1 MAEMKTLNGY
11 EVVDEKARERLDTL
25 VIPTKTSQLE
35 NDSQFTNKQYV
46 DTAIETAKPD
56 LTGYYTQA
64 QTDAAIQTAIG
75 NIDIPT
81 VPTNVS
87 AFTNDAQYTNKTYVD
102 NAVASVDVSAQL
114 TEYAKKTELPTKVSQ
129 LQNDAGYLT
138 EHQSLTGYATETY
151 VDNKVAEID
160 VTTYATKQEVTAV
173 ENKIPSLDG
182 YATEAYVNDKVAEV
196 DLTSYATKQEL
207 TAVENKIPSLTGYAT
222 EEYVDGKIAEI
233 PGTDLS
239 NYYNKTET
247 DSAISTAIAG
257 ITIPTKTSELT
268 NDSNFVTETALE
280 TKGYQTADDVS
291 TAVSNVRDNF
301 YIDASGFTTF
311 FQNVP
316 APQAVIDLVTYFN
329 EHGHACV
336 YLKDTQDAQYYPALF
351 AKISTDSFV
360 MMKSGTNWNN
370 IADGSEIKWD
380 TITIDKNSSGT
391 WVWQSRNTG
400 AVTLARKSDIPAT
413 DTFVTNEALE
423 QKGYVTE
430 TELNNKGYLTEHQ
443 SLADYATKTYVNNA
457 IAAIPS
463 TEESKVYH
471 FDFSSFTE
479 NSPQAATAEM
489 IEFAE
494 STLAGKHS
502 CAYVRLD
509 SGSLSFSPT
518 KVAVD
523 GSSVFLYNCF
533 SGRASWESETTAS
546 IAFYKFNDSWMA
558 NVTDKVNYRLATTT
572 YVNDAIAAI
581 PETDL
586 SNYYTKTE
594 VDNKGYLTAVPDTY
608 ALKTD
613 IPDVSSFTT
622 MAAVEA
628 KGYLT
633 EQSLNGYATETYVT
647 NAINAI
653 DIPQAKTWHSYNTV
667 VVPDEVKTQNV
678 YHIKFSLRWTNSEYP
693 SSDPEAPAHF
703 TETFDTYSAGAGS
716 GFPIVMSSDLVS
728 DRYYGYS
735 AYLKK
740 TIAWWWRN
748 NQLVVQNMDDSTTI
762 TSQVESV
769 HYWY

>member
-160 VTTYATKQEVTAV
+160 VTTYATKQE
-173 ENKIPSLDG
+173 
-182 YATEAYVNDKVAEV
+182 
-196 DLTSYATKQEL
+196 L

-222 EEYVDGKIAEI
+222 EAYVDGKIAEI

-239 NYYNKTET
+239 NYYNKEQTN
-247 DSAISTAIAG
+247 SAISTAIAG
-257 ITIPTKTSELT
+257 ITIPTKVSELE

-280 TKGYQTADDVS
+280 TKGYVTADDVS
-291 TAVSNVRDNF
+291 TAVSNARDNF

-351 AKISTDSFV
+351 AKTSTDSFV

-370 IADGSEIKWD
+370 LAAGSEIKWD

-413 DTFVTNEALE
+413 DTFVTNETLE

-430 TELNNKGYLTEHQ
+430 TELENKGYLTAVPAEYITETELN
-443 SLADYATKTYVNNA
+443 SKGYLTT
-457 IAAIPS
+457 IPD
-463 TEESKVYH
+463 EY
-471 FDFSSFTE
+471 
-479 NSPQAATAEM
+479 
-489 IEFAE
+489 
-494 STLAGKHS
+494 
-502 CAYVRLD
+502 
-509 SGSLSFSPT
+509 
-518 KVAVD
+518 
-523 GSSVFLYNCF
+523 
-533 SGRASWESETTAS
+533 
-546 IAFYKFNDSWMA
+546 
-558 NVTDKVNYRLATTT
+558 VTD
-572 YVNDAIAAI
+572 
-581 PETDL
+581 
-586 SNYYTKTE
+586 TE
-594 VDNKGYLTAVPDTY
+594 LNNKGYLTAVPDTY

-628 KGYLT
+628 KGYQTASDVTTLINNALGVI
-633 EQSLNGYATETYVT
+633 ENGTY
-647 NAINAI
+647 
-653 DIPQAKTWHSYNTV
+653 
-667 VVPDEVKTQNV
+667 
-678 YHIKFSLRWTNSEYP
+678 
-693 SSDPEAPAHF
+693 
-703 TETFDTYSAGAGS
+703 
-716 GFPIVMSSDLVS
+716 
-728 DRYYGYS
+728 
-735 AYLKK
+735 
-740 TIAWWWRN
+740 
-748 NQLVVQNMDDSTTI
+748 
-762 TSQVESV
+762 
-769 HYWY
+769 

>member
-102 NAVASVDVSAQL
+102 NAVESVDVSAQL

-182 YATEAYVNDKVAEV
+182 YAT
-196 DLTSYATKQEL
+196 KQEL

-222 EEYVDGKIAEI
+222 EAYVDGKIAEI

-239 NYYNKTET
+239 NYYNKEQTN
-247 DSAISTAIAG
+247 SAISTAIAG
-257 ITIPTKTSELT
+257 ITIPTKVSELE

-280 TKGYQTADDVS
+280 TKGYVTADDVS
-291 TAVSNVRDNF
+291 TAVSNARDNF

-316 APQAVIDLVTYFN
+316 APQAVIALVTYFN

-336 YLKDTQDAQYYPALF
+336 YLRDTQDAQYYPALF
-351 AKISTDSFV
+351 ANPSTDYYLL
-360 MMKSGTNWNN
+360 MKSGTNWNS
-370 IADGSEIKWD
+370 ISSGDEIKWD
-380 TITIDKNSSGT
+380 TISIEKTSSGT

-413 DTFVTNEALE
+413 DTFVTNETLE

-430 TELNNKGYLTEHQ
+430 TQLNNKGYLT
-443 SLADYATKTYVNNA
+443 
-457 IAAIPS
+457 
-463 TEESKVYH
+463 
-471 FDFSSFTE
+471 
-479 NSPQAATAEM
+479 
-489 IEFAE
+489 
-494 STLAGKHS
+494 
-502 CAYVRLD
+502 
-509 SGSLSFSPT
+509 
-518 KVAVD
+518 
-523 GSSVFLYNCF
+523 
-533 SGRASWESETTAS
+533 
-546 IAFYKFNDSWMA
+546 
-558 NVTDKVNYRLATTT
+558 
-572 YVNDAIAAI
+572 AI
-581 PETDL
+581 PEE
-586 SNYYTKTE
+586 YVTE
-594 VDNKGYLTAVPDTY
+594 TELDNKGYLTAVPAEYVTETELNNKGYLTAVPDTY

-653 DIPQAKTWHSYNTV
+653 EIPQAKTWHSYNTV
-667 VVPDEVKTQNV
+667 AVPDEVKTKDV
-678 YHIKFSLRWTNSEYP
+678 YHIKFSLRWTNPEFP
-693 SSDPEAPAHF
+693 STDPDGSAYF
-703 TETFDTYSAGAGS
+703 TETFDTFSAGAGG
-716 GFPIVMSSDLVS
+716 GFPISISSDHIS

-740 TIAWWWRN
+740 TIAWWWHN
-748 NQLVVQNMDDSTTI
+748 NQLVVQNMDDSTTL
-762 TSQVESV
+762 TSKVESV

>member
-1 MAEMKTLNGY
+1 MKTLNGY

-25 VIPTKTSQLE
+25 VIPTKTSQIE

-160 VTTYATKQEVTAV
+160 LTGYATKQEVTAV
-173 ENKIPSLDG
+173 ENKIPSL
-182 YATEAYVNDKVAEV
+182 
-196 DLTSYATKQEL
+196 
-207 TAVENKIPSLTGYAT
+207 TGYAT
-222 EEYVDGKIAEI
+222 ETYVDGKIAEI
-233 PGTDLS
+233 PATDLS

-257 ITIPTKTSELT
+257 ITIPTKVSELE

-280 TKGYQTADDVS
+280 TKGYLTAVPAEYVTETELDNKGYLTAIPAEYVTETELNNKGYVTADDVS
-291 TAVSNVRDNF
+291 TAVSNARDNF

-329 EHGHACV
+329 QHGHACV

-351 AKISTDSFV
+351 ANPSTDYYLL
-360 MMKSGTNWNN
+360 MKSGTNWNS
-370 IADGSEIKWD
+370 ISSGSEIKWD
-380 TITIDKNSSGT
+380 VISIQKDSSGT

-400 AVTLARKSDIPAT
+400 AVTLARKSDIPSI
-413 DTFVTNEALE
+413 E
-423 QKGYVTE
+423 G
-430 TELNNKGYLTEHQ
+430 
-443 SLADYATKTYVNNA
+443 
-457 IAAIPS
+457 
-463 TEESKVYH
+463 SKVYH
-471 FDFSSFTE
+471 FDFSSFTAD
-479 NSPQAATAEM
+479 SPQAATDEM

-509 SGSLSFSPT
+509 SGSLAFSPT

-533 SGRASWESETTAS
+533 SGRASWNYETTAS
-546 IAFYKFNDSWMA
+546 ISFYKFNDSWMA

-581 PETDL
+581 PGTDL

-594 VDNKGYLTAVPDTY
+594 IDNKGYLTAIPDTY

-628 KGYLT
+628 KGYQTASDVTTLINNALGVI
-633 EQSLNGYATETYVT
+633 ENGTY
-647 NAINAI
+647 
-653 DIPQAKTWHSYNTV
+653 
-667 VVPDEVKTQNV
+667 
-678 YHIKFSLRWTNSEYP
+678 
-693 SSDPEAPAHF
+693 
-703 TETFDTYSAGAGS
+703 
-716 GFPIVMSSDLVS
+716 
-728 DRYYGYS
+728 
-735 AYLKK
+735 
-740 TIAWWWRN
+740 
-748 NQLVVQNMDDSTTI
+748 
-762 TSQVESV
+762 
-769 HYWY
+769 

>member
-1 MAEMKTLNGY
+1 MKTLNGY
-11 EVVDEKARERLDTL
+11 EVVDGKARERLDTL

-129 LQNDAGYLT
+129 LENDAGYLT
-138 EHQSLTGYATETY
+138 EHQSLAGYATETY

-160 VTTYATKQEVTAV
+160 LTGYATKQEVSAV

-182 YATEAYVNDKVAEV
+182 
-196 DLTSYATKQEL
+196 YATKQEL

-222 EEYVDGKIAEI
+222 EAYVDGKIAEI
-233 PGTDLS
+233 PATDLS

-280 TKGYQTADDVS
+280 TKGYLTE
-291 TAVSNVRDNF
+291 
-301 YIDASGFTTF
+301 
-311 FQNVP
+311 VP
-316 APQAVIDLVTYFN
+316 A
-329 EHGHACV
+329 E
-336 YLKDTQDAQYYPALF
+336 
-351 AKISTDSFV
+351 
-360 MMKSGTNWNN
+360 
-370 IADGSEIKWD
+370 
-380 TITIDKNSSGT
+380 
-391 WVWQSRNTG
+391 
-400 AVTLARKSDIPAT
+400 
-413 DTFVTNEALE
+413 
-423 QKGYVTE
+423 YVTE

-443 SLADYATKTYVNNA
+443 SLADYATKTYVDGK
-457 IAAIPS
+457 IAEIPA
-463 TEESKVYH
+463 TEGSKVYH
-471 FDFSSFTE
+471 FDFSSFTP

-509 SGSLSFSPT
+509 SSSLAFSPT

-523 GSSVFLYNCF
+523 GSSVFLYNCY
-533 SGRASWESETTAS
+533 SGRASWSAETTAS

-558 NVTDKVNYRLATTT
+558 NVTDKVNHRLATTT

-581 PETDL
+581 PGTDL

-594 VDNKGYLTAVPDTY
+594 IDNKGYLTAIPDTY

-628 KGYLT
+628 KGYQTASDVTTLINNALGVI
-633 EQSLNGYATETYVT
+633 ENGTY
-647 NAINAI
+647 
-653 DIPQAKTWHSYNTV
+653 
-667 VVPDEVKTQNV
+667 
-678 YHIKFSLRWTNSEYP
+678 
-693 SSDPEAPAHF
+693 
-703 TETFDTYSAGAGS
+703 
-716 GFPIVMSSDLVS
+716 
-728 DRYYGYS
+728 
-735 AYLKK
+735 
-740 TIAWWWRN
+740 
-748 NQLVVQNMDDSTTI
+748 
-762 TSQVESV
+762 
-769 HYWY
+769 

>member
-1 MAEMKTLNGY
+1 MKTLNGY
-11 EVVDEKARERLDTL
+11 EVVDEKAREQLNTL

-56 LTGYYTQA
+56 LTSYYTQA

-160 VTTYATKQEVTAV
+160 
-173 ENKIPSLDG
+173 
-182 YATEAYVNDKVAEV
+182 
-196 DLTSYATKQEL
+196 LTSYATKQEL

-222 EEYVDGKIAEI
+222 ETYVDGKIAEI
-233 PGTDLS
+233 PATDLS
-239 NYYNKTET
+239 NYYNKEQTN
-247 DSAISTAIAG
+247 SAISTAIAG

-268 NDSNFVTETALE
+268 NDSNFVTDTALE
-280 TKGYQTADDVS
+280 TKGYVTADDVS
-291 TAVSNVRDNF
+291 TAVSNARDNF

-316 APQAVIDLVTYFN
+316 APQSVIDLVTYFN

-351 AKISTDSFV
+351 AKSSTDSFV

-370 IADGSEIKWD
+370 LAAGSEIKWD
-380 TITIDKNSSGT
+380 TITIDKNPSGT

-400 AVTLARKSDIPAT
+400 AVTLARKSDIPSI
-413 DTFVTNEALE
+413 E
-423 QKGYVTE
+423 G
-430 TELNNKGYLTEHQ
+430 
-443 SLADYATKTYVNNA
+443 
-457 IAAIPS
+457 
-463 TEESKVYH
+463 SKVYH
-471 FDFSSFTE
+471 FDFSSFTPD
-479 NSPQAATAEM
+479 SPQAATDEM

-509 SGSLSFSPT
+509 SGFLDFSPT
-518 KVAVD
+518 KVAVN

-533 SGRASWESETTAS
+533 SGRASWSTETTAD

-581 PETDL
+581 PGTDL

-628 KGYLT
+628 KGYQTASDVTTLINNALGVI
-633 EQSLNGYATETYVT
+633 ENGTY
-647 NAINAI
+647 
-653 DIPQAKTWHSYNTV
+653 
-667 VVPDEVKTQNV
+667 
-678 YHIKFSLRWTNSEYP
+678 
-693 SSDPEAPAHF
+693 
-703 TETFDTYSAGAGS
+703 
-716 GFPIVMSSDLVS
+716 
-728 DRYYGYS
+728 
-735 AYLKK
+735 
-740 TIAWWWRN
+740 
-748 NQLVVQNMDDSTTI
+748 
-762 TSQVESV
+762 
-769 HYWY
+769 

>member
-138 EHQSLTGYATETY
+138 EHQSLAGYATETY

-160 VTTYATKQEVTAV
+160 LTGYATKQEVTAV

-182 YATEAYVNDKVAEV
+182 YATEQYVNDKVEGI
-196 DLTSYATKQEL
+196 DLTGYATKQEL

-222 EEYVDGKIAEI
+222 ETYVDGKIAEI
-233 PGTDLS
+233 PETDLS

-257 ITIPTKTSELT
+257 ITIPTKVSELE

-280 TKGYQTADDVS
+280 TKGYVTADDVS
-291 TAVSNVRDNF
+291 TAVSNARDNF

-351 AKISTDSFV
+351 ANPSTDYYLL
-360 MMKSGTNWNN
+360 MKSGTNWNS
-370 IADGSEIKWD
+370 ISSGSEIKWD
-380 TITIDKNSSGT
+380 TISIEKTSSGT

-400 AVTLARKSDIPAT
+400 AVTLARKSDIPSI
-413 DTFVTNEALE
+413 E
-423 QKGYVTE
+423 G
-430 TELNNKGYLTEHQ
+430 
-443 SLADYATKTYVNNA
+443 
-457 IAAIPS
+457 
-463 TEESKVYH
+463 SKVYH
-471 FDFSSFTE
+471 FDFSSFTA
-479 NSPQAATAEM
+479 NSPQAATDEM

-509 SGSLSFSPT
+509 SSSLSFSPT

-533 SGRASWESETTAS
+533 SGRASWSIETTAS

-558 NVTDKVNYRLATTT
+558 NVTDKVNNRLATTT

-581 PETDL
+581 PGTDL

-594 VDNKGYLTAVPDTY
+594 IDNKGYLTAVPDTY

-628 KGYLT
+628 KGYQTASDVTTLINNALGVI
-633 EQSLNGYATETYVT
+633 ENGTY
-647 NAINAI
+647 
-653 DIPQAKTWHSYNTV
+653 
-667 VVPDEVKTQNV
+667 
-678 YHIKFSLRWTNSEYP
+678 
-693 SSDPEAPAHF
+693 
-703 TETFDTYSAGAGS
+703 
-716 GFPIVMSSDLVS
+716 
-728 DRYYGYS
+728 
-735 AYLKK
+735 
-740 TIAWWWRN
+740 
-748 NQLVVQNMDDSTTI
+748 
-762 TSQVESV
+762 
-769 HYWY
+769 

>member
-1 MAEMKTLNGY
+1 MKTLNGY

-56 LTGYYTQA
+56 LTSYYTQA

-129 LQNDAGYLT
+129 LENDAGYLT

-151 VDNKVAEID
+151 VDNKVAGID
-160 VTTYATKQEVTAV
+160 LTSYATKQEVTAV
-173 ENKIPSLDG
+173 ENKIPSLTG
-182 YATEAYVNDKVAEV
+182 YATEA
-196 DLTSYATKQEL
+196 
-207 TAVENKIPSLTGYAT
+207 
-222 EEYVDGKIAEI
+222 YVDGKIAEI
-233 PGTDLS
+233 PATDLS
-239 NYYNKTET
+239 NYYNKEQTN
-247 DSAISTAIAG
+247 SAISTAIAG
-257 ITIPTKTSELT
+257 ITIPTKVSELE

-280 TKGYQTADDVS
+280 TKGYLTAVPAEYVTETELNNKGYVTADDVS
-291 TAVSNVRDNF
+291 TAVSNARDNF

-351 AKISTDSFV
+351 ANPSTDYYLL
-360 MMKSGTNWNN
+360 MKSGTNWNT
-370 IADGSEIKWD
+370 ISSGDEIKWD
-380 TITIDKNSSGT
+380 TISIQKDSSGT

-400 AVTLARKSDIPAT
+400 AVTLARKSDIPSI
-413 DTFVTNEALE
+413 E
-423 QKGYVTE
+423 G
-430 TELNNKGYLTEHQ
+430 
-443 SLADYATKTYVNNA
+443 
-457 IAAIPS
+457 
-463 TEESKVYH
+463 SKVYH
-471 FDFSSFTE
+471 FDFSSFTAD
-479 NSPQAATAEM
+479 SPQAATDEM

-509 SGSLSFSPT
+509 SGSLAFSPT

-533 SGRASWESETTAS
+533 SGGASWSSETTAS

-558 NVTDKVNYRLATTT
+558 NVDDKVKYRLATTT
-572 YVNDAIAAI
+572 YVDDAIAAI
-581 PETDL
+581 PGTDL

-594 VDNKGYLTAVPDTY
+594 IDNKGYLTAVPDTY

-628 KGYLT
+628 KGYQTASDVTTLINNALGVI
-633 EQSLNGYATETYVT
+633 ENGTY
-647 NAINAI
+647 
-653 DIPQAKTWHSYNTV
+653 
-667 VVPDEVKTQNV
+667 
-678 YHIKFSLRWTNSEYP
+678 
-693 SSDPEAPAHF
+693 
-703 TETFDTYSAGAGS
+703 
-716 GFPIVMSSDLVS
+716 
-728 DRYYGYS
+728 
-735 AYLKK
+735 
-740 TIAWWWRN
+740 
-748 NQLVVQNMDDSTTI
+748 
-762 TSQVESV
+762 
-769 HYWY
+769 

>member
-182 YATEAYVNDKVAEV
+182 YATEQYVNNKVEGI
-196 DLTSYATKQEL
+196 DLTGYATKQEL

-222 EEYVDGKIAEI
+222 EAYVDGKIAEI

-247 DSAISTAIAG
+247 DNAISTAIAG
-257 ITIPTKTSELT
+257 ITIPTKVSELE

-280 TKGYQTADDVS
+280 TKGYVTADDVS

-351 AKISTDSFV
+351 ANPSTDYYLL
-360 MMKSGTNWNN
+360 MKSGTNWNS
-370 IADGSEIKWD
+370 ISSGSEIKWD
-380 TITIDKNSSGT
+380 TISIEKNSSGT

-413 DTFVTNEALE
+413 DTFVTNETLE
-423 QKGYVTE
+423 QKGYVTD
-430 TELNNKGYLTEHQ
+430 TELNNKGYLT
-443 SLADYATKTYVNNA
+443 
-457 IAAIPS
+457 AIPAEYV
-463 TEESKVYH
+463 TE
-471 FDFSSFTE
+471 TE
-479 NSPQAATAEM
+479 LN
-489 IEFAE
+489 
-494 STLAGKHS
+494 
-502 CAYVRLD
+502 
-509 SGSLSFSPT
+509 
-518 KVAVD
+518 
-523 GSSVFLYNCF
+523 
-533 SGRASWESETTAS
+533 
-546 IAFYKFNDSWMA
+546 
-558 NVTDKVNYRLATTT
+558 
-572 YVNDAIAAI
+572 
-581 PETDL
+581 
-586 SNYYTKTE
+586 
-594 VDNKGYLTAVPDTY
+594 NKGYLTAVPDTY

-653 DIPQAKTWHSYNTV
+653 DIPQAKSWHSYNTAT
-667 VVPDEVKTQNV
+667 VPDEVKTKDV
-678 YHIKFSLRWTNSEYP
+678 YHIKFSLRWNNPEYP
-693 SSDPEAPAHF
+693 SIDPEASAYF
-703 TETFDTYSAGAGS
+703 TETFDTFSASAGG
-716 GFPIVMSSDLVS
+716 GFPISISSDIIS

-740 TIAWWWRN
+740 TIAWWWYN
-748 NQLVVQNMDDSTTI
+748 NQLVVQNMDDSTTL

>member
-1 MAEMKTLNGY
+1 MKTLNGY

-25 VIPTKTSQLE
+25 VIPTKTSQIE

-160 VTTYATKQEVTAV
+160 LTGYATKQEVTAV
-173 ENKIPSLDG
+173 ENKIPSL
-182 YATEAYVNDKVAEV
+182 
-196 DLTSYATKQEL
+196 
-207 TAVENKIPSLTGYAT
+207 TGYAT
-222 EEYVDGKIAEI
+222 ETYVDGKIAEI
-233 PGTDLS
+233 PATDLS

-257 ITIPTKTSELT
+257 ITIPTKVSELE

-280 TKGYQTADDVS
+280 TKGYLTAVPAEYVTETELDNKGYLTAIPAEYVTETELNNKGYVTADDVS
-291 TAVSNVRDNF
+291 TAVSNARDNF

-329 EHGHACV
+329 QHGHACV

-351 AKISTDSFV
+351 ANPSTDYYLL
-360 MMKSGTNWNN
+360 MKSGTNWNN
-370 IADGSEIKWD
+370 ISSGSEIKWD
-380 TITIDKNSSGT
+380 VISIQKDSSGT

-400 AVTLARKSDIPAT
+400 AVTLARKSDIPSI
-413 DTFVTNEALE
+413 E
-423 QKGYVTE
+423 G
-430 TELNNKGYLTEHQ
+430 
-443 SLADYATKTYVNNA
+443 
-457 IAAIPS
+457 
-463 TEESKVYH
+463 SKVYH
-471 FDFSSFTE
+471 FDFSSFTAD
-479 NSPQAATAEM
+479 SPQAATDEM

-509 SGSLSFSPT
+509 SGSLAFSPT

-533 SGRASWESETTAS
+533 SGRASWSTETTAS
-546 IAFYKFNDSWMA
+546 ISFYKFNDSWMA

-581 PETDL
+581 PGTDL

-594 VDNKGYLTAVPDTY
+594 IDNKGYLTAIPDTY

-628 KGYLT
+628 KGYQTASDVTTLINNALGVI
-633 EQSLNGYATETYVT
+633 ENGTY
-647 NAINAI
+647 
-653 DIPQAKTWHSYNTV
+653 
-667 VVPDEVKTQNV
+667 
-678 YHIKFSLRWTNSEYP
+678 
-693 SSDPEAPAHF
+693 
-703 TETFDTYSAGAGS
+703 
-716 GFPIVMSSDLVS
+716 
-728 DRYYGYS
+728 
-735 AYLKK
+735 
-740 TIAWWWRN
+740 
-748 NQLVVQNMDDSTTI
+748 
-762 TSQVESV
+762 
-769 HYWY
+769 

>member
-11 EVVDEKARERLDTL
+11 EVVDEKARGRLDTL

-138 EHQSLTGYATETY
+138 EHQSLAGYATETY
-151 VDNKVAEID
+151 VDNKVAEI
-160 VTTYATKQEVTAV
+160 
-173 ENKIPSLDG
+173 
-182 YATEAYVNDKVAEV
+182 

-222 EEYVDGKIAEI
+222 EAYVDGKIAEI
-233 PGTDLS
+233 PATDLS

-257 ITIPTKTSELT
+257 ITIPTKVSELE

-280 TKGYQTADDVS
+280 TKGYLTEVPAEYVTETELDNKGYLTAIPAEYVTETELNNKGYVTDDDVS
-291 TAVSNVRDNF
+291 TAVSNARDNF

-329 EHGHACV
+329 QHGHACV

-351 AKISTDSFV
+351 ANPSTDYYLL
-360 MMKSGTNWNN
+360 MKSGTNWNN
-370 IADGSEIKWD
+370 ISSGSEIKWD
-380 TITIDKNSSGT
+380 VISIQKDSSGT

-400 AVTLARKSDIPAT
+400 AVTLARKSDIPSI
-413 DTFVTNEALE
+413 E
-423 QKGYVTE
+423 G
-430 TELNNKGYLTEHQ
+430 
-443 SLADYATKTYVNNA
+443 
-457 IAAIPS
+457 
-463 TEESKVYH
+463 SKVYH
-471 FDFSSFTE
+471 FDFSSFTPD
-479 NSPQAATAEM
+479 SPQAATDEM
-489 IEFAE
+489 IEFVE

-509 SGSLSFSPT
+509 SGSLAFSPT

-533 SGRASWESETTAS
+533 SGRASWSTETTAS

-581 PETDL
+581 PGTDL

-594 VDNKGYLTAVPDTY
+594 IDNKGYLTAIPDTY

-628 KGYLT
+628 KGYQTASDVTTLINNALGVI
-633 EQSLNGYATETYVT
+633 ENGTY
-647 NAINAI
+647 
-653 DIPQAKTWHSYNTV
+653 
-667 VVPDEVKTQNV
+667 
-678 YHIKFSLRWTNSEYP
+678 
-693 SSDPEAPAHF
+693 
-703 TETFDTYSAGAGS
+703 
-716 GFPIVMSSDLVS
+716 
-728 DRYYGYS
+728 
-735 AYLKK
+735 
-740 TIAWWWRN
+740 
-748 NQLVVQNMDDSTTI
+748 
-762 TSQVESV
+762 
-769 HYWY
+769 

>member
-11 EVVDEKARERLDTL
+11 EVVDKKARERLDTL

-35 NDSQFTNKQYV
+35 NDS
-46 DTAIETAKPD
+46 
-56 LTGYYTQA
+56 
-64 QTDAAIQTAIG
+64 
-75 NIDIPT
+75 
-81 VPTNVS
+81 
-87 AFTNDAQYTNKTYVD
+87 QYTNKTYVD

-173 ENKIPSLDG
+173 ENKIPSLTG
-182 YATEAYVNDKVAEV
+182 YATEA
-196 DLTSYATKQEL
+196 
-207 TAVENKIPSLTGYAT
+207 
-222 EEYVDGKIAEI
+222 YVDGKIAEI

-239 NYYNKTET
+239 NYYNKEQTN
-247 DSAISTAIAG
+247 SAISTAIAG
-257 ITIPTKTSELT
+257 ITIPTKVSELE

-280 TKGYQTADDVS
+280 TKGYLTAVPAEYVTETELDNKGYLTAIPAEYVTETELNNKGYVTADDVS
-291 TAVSNVRDNF
+291 TAVNNARDNF

-316 APQAVIDLVTYFN
+316 APQAAIDLVTYFN

-351 AKISTDSFV
+351 ANPSTDYYLL
-360 MMKSGTNWNN
+360 MKSGTNWNN
-370 IADGSEIKWD
+370 ISSGSEIKWD
-380 TITIDKNSSGT
+380 VISIEKNSSGT

-400 AVTLARKSDIPAT
+400 AVTLARKSDIPSI
-413 DTFVTNEALE
+413 E
-423 QKGYVTE
+423 G
-430 TELNNKGYLTEHQ
+430 
-443 SLADYATKTYVNNA
+443 
-457 IAAIPS
+457 
-463 TEESKVYH
+463 SKVYH
-471 FDFSSFTE
+471 FDFSSFTA
-479 NSPQAATAEM
+479 NSPQAATDEM

-509 SGSLSFSPT
+509 SGFLAFSPT

-533 SGRASWESETTAS
+533 SGRASWGTETTAS

-572 YVNDAIAAI
+572 YVDDAIAAI
-581 PETDL
+581 PGTDL

-594 VDNKGYLTAVPDTY
+594 IDNKGYLTAVPDTY

-628 KGYLT
+628 KGYQTASDVTTLINNALGVI
-633 EQSLNGYATETYVT
+633 ENGTY
-647 NAINAI
+647 
-653 DIPQAKTWHSYNTV
+653 
-667 VVPDEVKTQNV
+667 
-678 YHIKFSLRWTNSEYP
+678 
-693 SSDPEAPAHF
+693 
-703 TETFDTYSAGAGS
+703 
-716 GFPIVMSSDLVS
+716 
-728 DRYYGYS
+728 
-735 AYLKK
+735 
-740 TIAWWWRN
+740 
-748 NQLVVQNMDDSTTI
+748 
-762 TSQVESV
+762 
-769 HYWY
+769 

>member
-56 LTGYYTQA
+56 LTSYYTQA

-160 VTTYATKQEVTAV
+160 LTGYATKQEVTAV

-182 YATEAYVNDKVAEV
+182 YATEQYVNDKVSEI
-196 DLTSYATKQEL
+196 DLTEYATKQEL

-222 EEYVDGKIAEI
+222 EAYVDGKIAEI

-239 NYYNKTET
+239 NYYNKEQTN
-247 DSAISTAIAG
+247 SAISTAIAG
-257 ITIPTKTSELT
+257 ITIPTKVSELE

-280 TKGYQTADDVS
+280 TKGYLTAVPAEYVTETELDQKGYLTAIPAEYVTDTELNNKGYVTADDVS
-291 TAVSNVRDNF
+291 TAVSNARDNF

-329 EHGHACV
+329 QHGHACV

-351 AKISTDSFV
+351 ANPSTDYYLL
-360 MMKSGTNWNN
+360 MKSGTNWNT
-370 IADGSEIKWD
+370 ISSGSEIKWD
-380 TITIDKNSSGT
+380 TISIQKNSSGT

-400 AVTLARKSDIPAT
+400 AVTLARKSDIPSI
-413 DTFVTNEALE
+413 E
-423 QKGYVTE
+423 G
-430 TELNNKGYLTEHQ
+430 
-443 SLADYATKTYVNNA
+443 
-457 IAAIPS
+457 
-463 TEESKVYH
+463 SKVYH
-471 FDFSSFTE
+471 FDFSSFTA
-479 NSPQAATAEM
+479 NSPQAATDEM

-509 SGSLSFSPT
+509 SGSLAFSPT

-533 SGRASWESETTAS
+533 SGRASWHTETTAS

-581 PETDL
+581 PGTDL

-594 VDNKGYLTAVPDTY
+594 IDNKGYLTAVPDTY

-667 VVPDEVKTQNV
+667 AVPDEVKTQNV
-678 YHIKFSLRWTNSEYP
+678 YHIKFSLRWNNPEFP
-693 SSDPEAPAHF
+693 STTDPEAPAYF
-703 TETFDTYSAGAGS
+703 TETFDTYSADAS
-716 GFPIVMSSDLVS
+716 NGFPISISSDLVS

-740 TIAWWWRN
+740 TIAWWWHN

>member
-11 EVVDEKARERLDTL
+11 EVVDEKARGRLDTL

-138 EHQSLTGYATETY
+138 EHQSLAGYATETY
-151 VDNKVAEID
+151 VDNKVAEI
-160 VTTYATKQEVTAV
+160 
-173 ENKIPSLDG
+173 
-182 YATEAYVNDKVAEV
+182 

-222 EEYVDGKIAEI
+222 EAYVDGKIAEI
-233 PGTDLS
+233 PATDLS

-257 ITIPTKTSELT
+257 ITIPTKVSELE

-280 TKGYQTADDVS
+280 TKGYLTEVPAEYVTETELDNKGYLTAIPAEYVTETELNNKGYVTADDVS
-291 TAVSNVRDNF
+291 TAVSNARDNF

-329 EHGHACV
+329 QHGHACV

-351 AKISTDSFV
+351 ANPSTDYYLL
-360 MMKSGTNWNN
+360 MKSGTNWNN
-370 IADGSEIKWD
+370 ISSGSEIKWD
-380 TITIDKNSSGT
+380 VISIQKDSSGT

-400 AVTLARKSDIPAT
+400 AVTLARKSDIPSI
-413 DTFVTNEALE
+413 E
-423 QKGYVTE
+423 G
-430 TELNNKGYLTEHQ
+430 
-443 SLADYATKTYVNNA
+443 
-457 IAAIPS
+457 
-463 TEESKVYH
+463 SKVYH
-471 FDFSSFTE
+471 FDFSSFTPD
-479 NSPQAATAEM
+479 SPQAATDEM
-489 IEFAE
+489 IEFVE

-509 SGSLSFSPT
+509 SGSLAFSPT

-533 SGRASWESETTAS
+533 SGRASWSTETTAS

-581 PETDL
+581 PGTDL

-594 VDNKGYLTAVPDTY
+594 IDNKGYLTAIPDTY

-628 KGYLT
+628 KGYQTASDVTTLINNALGVI
-633 EQSLNGYATETYVT
+633 ENGTY
-647 NAINAI
+647 
-653 DIPQAKTWHSYNTV
+653 
-667 VVPDEVKTQNV
+667 
-678 YHIKFSLRWTNSEYP
+678 
-693 SSDPEAPAHF
+693 
-703 TETFDTYSAGAGS
+703 
-716 GFPIVMSSDLVS
+716 
-728 DRYYGYS
+728 
-735 AYLKK
+735 
-740 TIAWWWRN
+740 
-748 NQLVVQNMDDSTTI
+748 
-762 TSQVESV
+762 
-769 HYWY
+769 

>member
-129 LQNDAGYLT
+129 LENDSGYLT
-138 EHQSLTGYATETY
+138 EHQSLAGYATETY

-160 VTTYATKQEVTAV
+160 VTTYATKQE
-173 ENKIPSLDG
+173 
-182 YATEAYVNDKVAEV
+182 
-196 DLTSYATKQEL
+196 L

-222 EEYVDGKIAEI
+222 EAYVDGKIAEI
-233 PGTDLS
+233 PATDLS

-247 DSAISTAIAG
+247 DSAISTAIDN

-280 TKGYQTADDVS
+280 TKGYVTADDVS
-291 TAVSNVRDNF
+291 TAVSNARDNF

-316 APQAVIDLVTYFN
+316 APQEVIDLVTYFN

-370 IADGSEIKWD
+370 LAAGSEIKWD

-391 WVWQSRNTG
+391 WVWQNRNTG
-400 AVTLARKSDIPAT
+400 AVTLARKSDIPSI
-413 DTFVTNEALE
+413 E
-423 QKGYVTE
+423 G
-430 TELNNKGYLTEHQ
+430 
-443 SLADYATKTYVNNA
+443 
-457 IAAIPS
+457 
-463 TEESKVYH
+463 SKVYH

-479 NSPQAATAEM
+479 GSPQAATAEM

-509 SGSLSFSPT
+509 SASESFSPT
-518 KVAVD
+518 KVAVS
-523 GSSVFLYNCF
+523 GSNVFLYNCF
-533 SGRASWESETTAS
+533 SGTATWGTETTAD
-546 IAFYKFNDSWMA
+546 IAFYKFNDSWMV
-558 NVTDKVNYRLATTT
+558 NVDNKVNYRLATTT

-581 PETDL
+581 PATDL

-667 VVPDEVKTQNV
+667 AVPDEVKTQDV

-703 TETFDTYSAGAGS
+703 TETFDTYSASAGS

-748 NQLVVQNMDDSTTI
+748 NQLVVQNIDDSTTI

>member
-1 MAEMKTLNGY
+1 MKTLNGY

-173 ENKIPSLDG
+173 ENKIPSLTG
-182 YATEAYVNDKVAEV
+182 YATEA
-196 DLTSYATKQEL
+196 
-207 TAVENKIPSLTGYAT
+207 
-222 EEYVDGKIAEI
+222 YVDGKIAEI

-239 NYYNKTET
+239 NYYNKEQTN
-247 DSAISTAIAG
+247 SAISTAIAG
-257 ITIPTKTSELT
+257 ITIPTKVSELE

-280 TKGYQTADDVS
+280 TKGYLTAVPAEYVTETELDNKGYLTAIPAEYVTETELNNKGYVTADDVS
-291 TAVSNVRDNF
+291 TAVNNARDNF

-316 APQAVIDLVTYFN
+316 APQAAIDLVTYFN

-351 AKISTDSFV
+351 ANPSTDYYLL
-360 MMKSGTNWNN
+360 MKSGTNWNN
-370 IADGSEIKWD
+370 ISSGSEIKWD
-380 TITIDKNSSGT
+380 VISIQKNSSGT

-400 AVTLARKSDIPAT
+400 AVTLARKSDIPSI
-413 DTFVTNEALE
+413 E
-423 QKGYVTE
+423 G
-430 TELNNKGYLTEHQ
+430 
-443 SLADYATKTYVNNA
+443 
-457 IAAIPS
+457 
-463 TEESKVYH
+463 SKVYH
-471 FDFSSFTE
+471 FDFSSFTAD
-479 NSPQAATAEM
+479 SPQAATDEM

-509 SGSLSFSPT
+509 SGSLAFSPT

-533 SGRASWESETTAS
+533 SGRASWGTETTAS

-572 YVNDAIAAI
+572 YVDDAIAAI
-581 PETDL
+581 PGTDL

-594 VDNKGYLTAVPDTY
+594 IDNKGYLTAVPDTY

-667 VVPDEVKTQNV
+667 AVPDEVKTQNV
-678 YHIKFSLRWTNSEYP
+678 YHIKFSLRWNNPEFTST
-693 SSDPEAPAHF
+693 DPEAPAYF

-716 GFPIVMSSDLVS
+716 GGFPISISSDLVS